1 MEKGGHSAAATYAP
15 SMQRRDIVAV
25 LPGPLLPSAYTSR
38 ISSGAGG
45 WSHHP
50 WSMIMNSEHI
60 IIKMKKT
67 VALRDKGESSCRGS
81 LEMNLRSTHE
91 DPGSIPGL
99 AQWVKNG
106 VAVS

>member
-1 MEKGGHSAAATYAP
+1 MEKGGHSAGATYAP

-67 VALRDKGESSCRGS
+67 VALRDKGRV
-81 LEMNLRSTHE
+81 
-91 DPGSIPGL
+91 P
-99 AQWVKNG
+99 V
-106 VAVS
+106 VAHWK